1 MSGKYIKVKRVIIPT
16 VTLVLIASQLMG
28 CGATDKTGLLNI
40 LRDNGEAI
48 EIEVAEPVNSTGD
61 LELTEIDDTWLPL
74 ASLDNASSLREAWDD
89 ILLVSG
95 TTGNKNGVLYVNSE
109 GLQELNNTLQ
119 TALHNRAFIQII
131 EDKVESL
138 KLAQAVD
145 DYYVDTKELK
155 DDYKVLMGISSYFNL
170 IDDEQEHYAT
180 PEDTLTRLQFYSML
194 YKAITPV
201 EEDTDNNETELKF
214 TEAVNSYSELNYYAS
229 QIEDK
234 AYINTSDQSL
244 NEKTVNGKISRGE
257 AIYLL
262 MNTFYPTELV
272 NIEVTGSEFSD
283 CNLQTTTFDKQ
294 DGTDGDT
301 YLDSYRAQVSYNNED
316 EYGCK
321 DEIYKAL
328 VLAKQKGLINGDETR
343 YDEAITK
350 VEAIQ
355 FLVDT
360 LENSGSGE
368 KFNYKNGKTI
378 SSETTTESISIDIDS
393 QIESINEYTSNKSI
407 EDMTPIEESY
417 GIDVPEEYMTTEN
430 DSVSD
435 ISSYTVTKLDKTM
448 VANDNGRL
456 REGPSST
463 SDVVR
468 TIDQNDTIKVT
479 GKVNEAD
486 WYQVNIDNQTL
497 YISSSLLSE
506 IEVKAENKETTTSK
520 ETTSQ
525 NTTSKETTTK
535 QETTPNTTNE
545 TPQTQE
551 TTPQTQPATDNTP
564 ASTPSSSDTTTS
576 SSSNVNSNGLAP
588 GESMTHKD
596 GSVEIN
602 ANNWDLDNF

>member
-294 DGTDGDT
+294 DGTDGDQ

-378 SSETTTESISIDIDS
+378 ATDAVSSSENTVTETTNTESDS
-393 QIESINEYTSNKSI
+393 HLTDEELVAVDPDTIINVDDTNTTSEDNSNSTDNSNTSTSNSDDAATRRANYKSKYDQDYNAKYDI
-407 EDMTPIEESY
+407 YSWLDDDGDGVITDEEAAYLEDA
-417 GIDVPEEYMTTEN
+417 
-430 DSVSD
+430 
-435 ISSYTVTKLDKTM
+435 LDEM
-448 VANDNGRL
+448 F
-456 REGPSST
+456 S
-463 SDVVR
+463 
-468 TIDQNDTIKVT
+468 
-479 GKVNEAD
+479 
-486 WYQVNIDNQTL
+486 
-497 YISSSLLSE
+497 
-506 IEVKAENKETTTSK
+506 SK
-520 ETTSQ
+520 ET
-525 NTTSKETTTK
+525 
-535 QETTPNTTNE
+535 
-545 TPQTQE
+545 
-551 TTPQTQPATDNTP
+551 
-564 ASTPSSSDTTTS
+564 SDSTTS
-576 SSSNVNSNGLAP
+576 SSSSSSSSSTLDIGTPFDDTKTETQDISTMDDTGYA
-588 GESMTHKD
+588 T
-596 GSVEIN
+596 
-602 ANNWDLDNF
+602 DLIIH

>member
-294 DGTDGDT
+294 DGTDGDQ

-378 SSETTTESISIDIDS
+378 ATDAVSSSENTVTETTNTESDS
-393 QIESINEYTSNKSI
+393 HLTDEELVAVDPDTIINVDDTNTTSEDNSNSTDNSNTSTSNSDDAATRRANYKSKYTLNYNENYDI
-407 EDMTPIEESY
+407 YSWLDDDGDGVITDEEAAYLEDA
-417 GIDVPEEYMTTEN
+417 
-430 DSVSD
+430 
-435 ISSYTVTKLDKTM
+435 LDEM
-448 VANDNGRL
+448 F
-456 REGPSST
+456 S
-463 SDVVR
+463 
-468 TIDQNDTIKVT
+468 
-479 GKVNEAD
+479 
-486 WYQVNIDNQTL
+486 
-497 YISSSLLSE
+497 
-506 IEVKAENKETTTSK
+506 SK
-520 ETTSQ
+520 ET
-525 NTTSKETTTK
+525 
-535 QETTPNTTNE
+535 
-545 TPQTQE
+545 
-551 TTPQTQPATDNTP
+551 
-564 ASTPSSSDTTTS
+564 SDSTTS
-576 SSSNVNSNGLAP
+576 SSSSSSSSSTLDIGTPFDDTKTETQDISTMDDTGYA
-588 GESMTHKD
+588 T
-596 GSVEIN
+596 
-602 ANNWDLDNF
+602 DLIIH